1 MGNVVGG
8 VIGGMV
14 ASMMTNAMFGQLQ
27 QTMAQTRLSN
37 QQRKLIH
44 EYCEKLKAQER
55 AYRKDMELIFAQ
67 FFAEKEQNFAKGF
80 RQISESLQRGEEIT
94 SGLQTIADTMGVS
107 VAFESVDE
115 VKARIKSGKTFHLG
129 G

>member
-1 MGNVVGG
+1 
-8 VIGGMV
+8 
-14 ASMMTNAMFGQLQ
+14 
-27 QTMAQTRLSN
+27 MAQTRLSN

-44 EYCEKLKAQER
+44 EYCETLKER

-94 SGLQTIADTMGVS
+94 HGLQTIADTMGVS
-107 VAFESVDE
+107 VAFESVNE
-115 VKARIKSGKTFHLG
+115 VKVRIKSGETFHW
-129 G
+129 